1 MFFPF
6 GVDVDEASSDS
17 ARETPS
23 HHVEDDEKVFCGID
37 TRMKT
42 FNEYVWFR
50 MPVEHLVLEIS
61 ELFPKRGMQE
71 IFDREVQK
79 LREKTNDPVALD
91 HLDEFQRIDVLGY
104 IDSSLR
110 RAQFHQNELDPLV
123 HDLCVKLLM
132 GGFFRGWTGQSLV
145 ARFKVSVSNAIK
157 SLRSRAAT
165 RRSRQQELSFD
176 APAKQQQSDTE
187 IIDEFRSFVAT
198 RFGDHVVRVLD
209 HRLEGEADTKALVGA
224 RGLETSYKVKKA
236 VADLKQAIRVW
247 AGNDPELTQRI
258 KRLVAEEKRTLDRRF
273 GKLAGVSGQ
282 G

>member
-1 MFFPF
+1 
-6 GVDVDEASSDS
+6 VS
-17 ARETPS
+17 
-23 HHVEDDEKVFCGID
+23 CGID
-37 TRMKT
+37 IRMKT
-42 FNEYVWFR
+42 FHEYVWLR

-79 LREKTNDPVALD
+79 LREKTSDPVALD
-91 HLDEFQRIDVLGY
+91 HLDEFQRIDVVGY

-187 IIDEFRSFVAT
+187 IIDEFRSFVAG

-209 HRLEGEADTKALVGA
+209 HRLESDGDTKDLVGTSQ
-224 RGLETSYKVKKA
+224 GLETSYQVKKA
-236 VADLKQAIRVW
+236 VSDLKSAIRQF
-247 AGNDPELTQRI
+247 AGDDPELAARI
-258 KRLVAEEKRTLDRRF
+258 EALVEREKQTLDRRF
-273 GKLAGVSGQ
+273 RRFGGAAGI
-282 G
+282 